1 MPQFWAW
8 WWPVLCY
15 IYFKIYSGEITRY
28 RLSQPCTLNCEYRAG
43 TLRIRIQYSSPI
55 LLYRNY
61 YDRSRNR
68 PTGRRSRP
76 GETDVYSYFII
87 YSDVILHL
95 VSSCIASHQRILT
108 NGIRLTSLAIS
119 TRRAI
124 DAPFKNPASES
135 WNPLWQPHNITL
147 LLA

>member
-1 MPQFWAW
+1 M
-8 WWPVLCY
+8 LCY

-87 YSDVILHL
+87 HSDVILHL
-95 VSSCIASHQRILT
+95 VTSCIASHRRILT
-108 NGIRLTSLAIS
+108 NGISVVRHPIS
-119 TRRAI
+119 ARRII
-124 DAPFKNPASES
+124 DAAFKGIYTAPWNHLWHHHNTTIGRPAEEAR
-135 WNPLWQPHNITL
+135 WVCL
-147 LLA
+147 

>member
-1 MPQFWAW
+1 M
-8 WWPVLCY
+8 LCY

-55 LLYRNY
+55 LLYRKY

-76 GETDVYSYFII
+76 GETDVYSFFII

-95 VSSCIASHQRILT
+95 VSSCIPSHQRILT
-108 NGIRLTSLAIS
+108 NGIPVVSHRYARAADH
-119 TRRAI
+119 RRGFQSIYA
-124 DAPFKNPASES
+124 AP
-135 WNPLWQPHNITL
+135 WIPLWHHHNLTW
-147 LLA
+147 